1 MRKKIYSCIHYLRT
15 VTVLAVVLLA
25 SVEAMAQSYSIKGK
39 VKDDNGQGIPGVS
52 VLIKG
57 TSAGAVTDV
66 EGAYSLSVDLKPG
79 NYELDFSSIGYASL
93 SQPLTLGS
101 QTAITMDATIKESVA
116 VLDEVVVTGSTIK
129 STRRQL
135 GNAINSISSKE
146 LANSGASNLF
156 SALQGKVPGAQITQN
171 SGDPAG
177 GMTIRLRGIKS
188 LQGNSDPLYVI
199 DGVILSNSS
208 LNVSQYALSDQV
220 GSAVVGTNRIADI
233 NPADIES
240 MNIING
246 AAAAAQYGSRAS
258 NGVVLITT
266 KRGKSGAPQINFS
279 TSVSVNELRKKL
291 KISTYGKQFGYE
303 SLRLGTITGLSAAQ
317 IAANP
322 GVTVTPITRDGVTA
336 NLATNEVD
344 VSRYDYQDEIF
355 RTGVGTDN
363 SLSMSG
369 GNDRTQYFASLSYMK
384 NQGIVQGT
392 DFQRYGL
399 RVRLEQR
406 LASWAKMSAGITYNN
421 SFSNEKP
428 NGNVFYSPVN
438 SINITNNIYDIT
450 RRDAAGNLLAVEP
463 TRVNPLT
470 VVEEMKFTQA
480 VNRTVNDVQLNLTP
494 LKGLNIDWIFGIDAF
509 SQLGKNLIP
518 PYPYAAAS
526 GLPAERYPN
535 GFAANV
541 NASTFQYNN
550 DINISYE
557 RDLTKDLKLNVVAG
571 TSYQKS
577 KTDISASSGQN
588 LAPFIETVSGAAST
602 TVKASYALDQFDLF
616 GVFGQATFGY
626 KNLAFITAAV
636 RSDRSSKF
644 SSSEANQTYPKFSA
658 SFIPSD
664 MAFWE
669 STGLQKVVNTAK
681 LRYSWGKSGNMT
693 GIGSY
698 DRFWQFNSVAYL
710 GKNTIMPSGTLAN
723 ERVRPE
729 FMTENE
735 GGIDFTFLNN
745 KLTLGLTAYKQK
757 ITDLV
762 VNRVLAA
769 TSGGT
774 SGIDNVG
781 EMQNKGYEISLGYT
795 PISNKDLTWDVSV
808 IYSQNRNKI
817 IKLGSPLILQNTV
830 SGAPSYLIEG
840 QAASVFYGT
849 FFARND
855 DGSMKLTAQGLPQS
869 QKGTQST
876 TNPLDYTPAATGSDG
891 QFTSNTMVR
900 KIIGNPNPKWTGSL
914 VNNITYKRIGFR
926 FLLDAVQGM
935 QVFNADRRTRQGVG
949 IGDYSERELKGT
961 LPRGYVYSVY
971 NTEEWRVDNASFV
984 KLREISLSYTLPNV
998 LKNVKNINIG
1008 LSGRNLISWDKYDGF
1023 DPETNAGGNSDLLRG
1038 VDFGNVPIPRTY
1050 QLKVSASF

>member
-1 MRKKIYSCIHYLRT
+1 MRKKVYLFTCYLRS
-15 VTVLAVVLLA
+15 VIVLVIVMLV
-25 SVEAMAQSYSIKGK
+25 SIDAMAQTYAIKGK

-57 TSAGAVTDV
+57 STVGSVTDA
-66 EGAYSLSVDLKPG
+66 EGTYSLNADLKPG
-79 NYELDFSSIGYASL
+79 NYALDFSSIGYTTL
-93 SQPLTLGS
+93 SQNLILGS
-101 QTAITMDATIKESVA
+101 QTAVVMDVNLKETVA
-116 VLDEVVVTGSTIK
+116 VLDEVVVTGSTIR

-135 GNAINSISSKE
+135 GNAINSISAKE
-146 LANSGASNLF
+146 LVNSGSSNLF

-171 SGDPAG
+171 SGDPSG

-199 DGVILSNSS
+199 DGVILSNASV
-208 LNVSQYALSDQV
+208 NVSQYALSDQV
-220 GSAVVGTNRIADI
+220 GSAVVGTNRMADL

-266 KRGKSGAPQINFS
+266 KRGKNGAPQINFS
-279 TSVSVNELRKKL
+279 TSVNVNELRKKL
-291 KISTYGKQFGYE
+291 KISTYGKQFGYS
-303 SLRLGTITGLSAAQ
+303 SLRLGTITGLTPAQ
-317 IAANP
+317 ITANP
-322 GVTVTPITRDGVTA
+322 GTTVTQITRDGVQA

-344 VSRYDYQDEIF
+344 VQRYDYQDEIF

-363 SLSMSG
+363 ALSVSG
-369 GNDRTQYFASLSYMK
+369 GNDRTQYYASLSYTK
-384 NQGIVQGT
+384 NQGIIQGT

-406 LASWAKMSAGITYNN
+406 LASWAKISAGITYNN

-428 NGNVFYSPVN
+428 NGNVFYSPIN
-438 SINITNNIYDIT
+438 SVNITNNIYDIT
-450 RRDAAGNLLAVEP
+450 KRDAAGNLMAVEP

-470 VVEEMKFTQA
+470 VTEEMKFTQA

-494 LKGLNIDWIFGIDAF
+494 LKGLNIDWVFGIDAF

-518 PYPYAAAS
+518 AYPYATVS
-526 GLPAERYPN
+526 GLPAERYPK

-541 NASTFQYNN
+541 NSSTFQYNS
-550 DINISYE
+550 DINVSYE
-557 RDLTKDLKLNVVAG
+557 RDLTPDFKLNVVAG
-571 TSYQKS
+571 ISYQNS

-588 LAPFIETVSGAAST
+588 LAPFIETVGGAAST
-602 TVKASYALDQFDLF
+602 TVKATYALDQFDLF
-616 GVFGQATFGY
+616 GVFGQATIGY
-626 KNLAFITAAV
+626 KNLAFITGAV

-644 SSSEANQTYPKFSA
+644 SSSEAHQTYPKFSA

-664 MAFWE
+664 LAFWE
-669 STGLQKVVNTAK
+669 KGGLGKVVNTAK

-698 DRFWQFNSVAYL
+698 DRFWQFNSVPFL
-710 GKNTIMPSGTLAN
+710 GQNTILPSGTLAN

-735 GGIDFTFLNN
+735 GGIDLTFLNN
-745 KLTLGLTAYKQK
+745 KLTLGVTAYKQK

-781 EMQNKGYEISLGYT
+781 AMQNKGYEVSLGYT
-795 PISNKDLTWDVSV
+795 PVQTKDFTWDVSV

-840 QAASVFYGT
+840 QPASVFYGT
-849 FFARND
+849 FFARNS
-855 DGSMKLTAQGLPQS
+855 DGDLKLTTQNLPQS
-869 QKGTQST
+869 QKGVQSA
-876 TNPLDYTPAATGSDG
+876 TNPLAYTASPENTDG
-891 QFTSNTMVR
+891 QPTTNTTVR
-900 KIIGNPNPKWTGSL
+900 KIIGNPNPKWTGSF
-914 VNNITYKRIGFR
+914 VSNFTYKRIGFR

-949 IGDYSERELKGT
+949 IGDYSEKELKGE
-961 LPRGYVYSVY
+961 LPRGYVYSIY

-984 KLREISLSYTLPNV
+984 KLREVSISYTLPNV
-998 LKNVKNINIG
+998 LKNVKNVNIA
-1008 LSGRNLISWDKYDGF
+1008 LSGRNLISWDKYDGY

-1050 QLKVSASF
+1050 QLKLSASF